1 MTQSKSCSRSALPDR
16 RSETPAHRFV
26 AGVCLHC
33 SLTSECK
40 SPADKCPAALK
51 LAVQASGPLSSKS
64 FASEI
69 WTCLANRCVSTF
81 GGGGLRSLKIGVLG
95 GIARVDWDQGA
106 GFAPPPK
113 SCTKLFFLCPKQDY
127 LHGSW
132 EGVATN
138 QLHRIQCKLKVSKD
152 TPGLEPGMR

>member
-51 LAVQASGPLSSKS
+51 LAVHASGPLSSKS

-95 GIARVDWDQGA
+95 GDRQGRLGSRSWVCSTPKELHEAVFSMSEARLLAWFVGGGGNQPIAQNPVQIE
-106 GFAPPPK
+106 
-113 SCTKLFFLCPKQDY
+113 SL
-127 LHGSW
+127 
-132 EGVATN
+132 EGHT
-138 QLHRIQCKLKVSKD
+138 R
-152 TPGLEPGMR
+152 T